1 MNARLI
7 GFIDPRLMLAGML
20 ATSLLACS
28 FAGAQENFLPD
39 ATATPEAPE
48 SVKYTLI
55 KPGDKTSENVK
66 ETERNPFAK
75 GDKAVQN
82 LDQSGTT
89 EENDIRDRLSKL
101 RVVGVSPGVRGLR
114 VMLGDMV
121 LEPGEDVPQVL
132 PDQSISLR
140 VGNISPRA
148 IELVW
153 VEKKPSGLPPRV
165 LTIPVDLRPYVRS
178 ILKGQANSVNQW
190 EKEKPET
197 ARGVVATDFPDVA
210 QTSAQNPSQLA
221 QNDRPA
227 PKPPAATA
235 AAGQSTSHQAPGE
248 AAQPS
253 ADSQG
258 APAPQQLTLP
268 AVPELEEAM
277 SLLKKL
283 VPLGGG
289 TEKK

>member
-1 MNARLI
+1 MTPIWKSFRDARSV
-7 GFIDPRLMLAGML
+7 LAS
-20 ATSLLACS
+20 TYLACLIVCS
-28 FAGAQENFLPD
+28 SAGAQENFLPD
-39 ATATPEAPE
+39 GTVAPTAPE

-66 ETERNPFAK
+66 EGERNPFTK
-75 GDKAVQN
+75 GDKVVQS
-82 LDQSGTT
+82 LDQNGTT
-89 EENDIRDRLSKL
+89 EENDIRERLSKL
-101 RVVGVSPGVRGLR
+101 RVVGVSPGARGLR

-132 PDQSISLR
+132 PEQSISLR

-210 QTSAQNPSQLA
+210 QTSAQNPTQLA
-221 QNDRPA
+221 QNDRSA
-227 PKPPAATA
+227 PKPPVASAT
-235 AAGQSTSHQAPGE
+235 AGQSTSHQAP
-248 AAQPS
+248 AQPT
-253 ADSQG
+253 ADG
-258 APAPQQLTLP
+258 GDTPHLTLP

-289 TEKK
+289 GEKK